1 MSLSTVDLSVGARPR
16 SNGEDRQPIGI
27 LATTRTAVAVRTTLA
42 FLLVVAALAL
52 PWLGLTLSPSLSA
65 WHLTFSL
72 AAVPLVRHLSYGVL
86 VAVLGLCAAVSFV
99 RSGGRPTPIT
109 RMVGWAYIALPMIFL
124 VTTRLV
130 GTATMFALQSDNS
143 QTQVINSQFLTN
155 SNLGPPSQ
163 FLGVNFDGRTLL
175 LLYGLRLGWY
185 LLLAAGIIL
194 AGRVGRPSTRLQWAT
209 AGTAGL
215 AFLAVLAG
223 LGLGSLAQSDLDG
236 GIQAIAT
243 GRPAVGQA
251 LIGSALR
258 LNPDIAYDPL
268 LEQALG
274 QSEAD
279 QGRQT
284 GLADYAEAVRPVSKD
299 LTLLEKGQLF
309 GEAVAALPAG
319 SPAGA
324 VVRVDLATFLANAT
338 ITSKNPDLLTL
349 VDEQLSSPAVTFSV
363 GHYFYEAGA
372 ETRSISLL
380 EKTYDDTPNS
390 EVRSLAL
397 TYIALAWLRLGN
409 EAEFRTNIV
418 AAVHADRLN
427 ENVYAREIAA
437 GLYVPGTP

>member
-1 MSLSTVDLSVGARPR
+1 MSLSTVDLSVAARPP
-16 SNGEDRQPIGI
+16 SSGEEPRPIGI
-27 LATTRTAVAVRTTLA
+27 LANTRTAVAVRTTLA
-42 FLLVVAALAL
+42 FLLTAAALVL
-52 PWLGLTLSPSLSA
+52 PWLGLTLSPSLSV

-72 AAVPLVRHLSYGVL
+72 GAVPLVHHLSYGGV
-86 VAVLGLCAAVSFV
+86 VAALGLGAVVSFV
-99 RSGGRPTPIT
+99 RAGGRAT
-109 RMVGWAYIALPMIFL
+109 RVTRTVGWAYIALPVVFA

-130 GTATMFALQSDNS
+130 GTATMFALQSDNG
-143 QTQVINSQFLTN
+143 QTQIINSQFLTN
-155 SNLGPPSQ
+155 SALGAPQQ
-163 FLGVNFDGRTLL
+163 FLGVNFDARTLL

-194 AGRVGRPSTRLQWAT
+194 AGRVGRPSTPLQWTT
-209 AGTAGL
+209 AGAAGL
-215 AFLAVLAG
+215 AVVAVLAG
-223 LGLGSLAQSDLDG
+223 LGLGALAQSDLDG
-236 GIQAIAT
+236 GVQAVAT

-258 LNPDIAYDPL
+258 LNPQIAYDPL

-274 QSEAD
+274 QSQAD
-279 QGRQT
+279 QGHQT
-284 GLADYAEAVRPVSKD
+284 ALADYAEAVRPAGKD
-299 LTLLEKGQLF
+299 LTLLEEGQLF

-324 VVRVDLATFLANAT
+324 VVRADLATFLADAT

-349 VDEQLSSPAVTFSV
+349 VNEQLTAPAVTFSV

-372 ETRSISLL
+372 ESRAISML
-380 EKTYDDTPNS
+380 ERTNNDTANS

-397 TYIALAWLRLGN
+397 TYIALAWLRLGD
-409 EAEFRTNIV
+409 EGKFRSNIV
-418 AAVHADRLN
+418 AAVAADRLN

>member
-16 SNGEDRQPIGI
+16 SNREDPRPIGI
-27 LATTRTAVAVRTTLA
+27 LASTRAAVAVRTTLA
-42 FLLVVAALAL
+42 FLLAAGALVL
-52 PWLGLTLSPSLSA
+52 PWLGLTLTPSLSA

-72 AAVPLVRHLSYGVL
+72 GAVPLVHHLSYGVV
-86 VAVLGLCAAVSFV
+86 VAALGLCAVVSFV
-99 RSGGRPTPIT
+99 RAGGRPTRVT
-109 RMVGWAYIALPMIFL
+109 RTVGWAYIALPLIFV

-143 QTQVINSQFLTN
+143 QTQIINSQFLTN
-155 SNLGPPSQ
+155 SNLGAPNQ
-163 FLGVNFDGRTLL
+163 FLGVNFDSRTLL

-194 AGRVGRPSTRLQWAT
+194 AGRV
-209 AGTAGL
+209 
-215 AFLAVLAG
+215 
-223 LGLGSLAQSDLDG
+223 
-236 GIQAIAT
+236 
-243 GRPAVGQA
+243 RPAVHPAAVGRRRRRRA
-251 LIGSALR
+251 RRPRRPGRAGTGVAGAERPGRWGAGHRHRPAGRRPGAHRLR
-258 LNPDIAYDPL
+258 PAAQPRHRLRPP

-279 QGRQT
+279 QGHQT
-284 GLADYAEAVRPVSKD
+284 ALADYAEAARPVGKD
-299 LTLLEKGQLF
+299 LTLLQKGQLF

-324 VVRVDLATFLANAT
+324 VVRADLATFLATAT

-349 VDEQLSSPAVTFSV
+349 VDQQLSAPAVTFSV

-372 ETRSISLL
+372 ETLAISML
-380 EKTYDDTPNS
+380 EKTSDDTANS

-397 TYIALAWLRLGN
+397 TYIALAWLKLGN
-409 EAEFRTNIV
+409 EARFRSNIV
-418 AAVHADRLN
+418 AAVQADSLN

>member
-16 SNGEDRQPIGI
+16 SNREDPRPIGI
-27 LATTRTAVAVRTTLA
+27 LASTRAAVAVRTTLA
-42 FLLVVAALAL
+42 FLLAAGALVL
-52 PWLGLTLSPSLSA
+52 PWLGLTLTPSLSA

-72 AAVPLVRHLSYGVL
+72 GAVPLVRHLSYGVV
-86 VAVLGLCAAVSFV
+86 VAALGLCAVVSFV
-99 RSGGRPTPIT
+99 RAGGRPTRVT
-109 RMVGWAYIALPMIFL
+109 RTVGWVYIALPLIFV

-143 QTQVINSQFLTN
+143 QTQIINSQFLTN
-155 SNLGPPSQ
+155 SNLGAPNQ
-163 FLGVNFDGRTLL
+163 FLGVNFDSRTLL

-194 AGRVGRPSTRLQWAT
+194 AGRVRRPSTRLQWAA
-209 AGTAGL
+209 AGAAGL
-215 AFLAVLAG
+215 AVLAVLAG

-236 GIQAIAT
+236 GVQAIAT
-243 GRPAVGQA
+243 GRPAAGQA
-251 LIGSALR
+251 LIASALR

-268 LEQALG
+268 YEQALG

-279 QGRQT
+279 QGQQT
-284 GLADYAEAVRPVSKD
+284 ALADYAEAARPVGKD
-299 LTLLEKGQLF
+299 LTLLQKGQLF
-309 GEAVAALPAG
+309 GQAVAALPAG

-324 VVRVDLATFLANAT
+324 VVRADLATFLATAT

-349 VDEQLSSPAVTFSV
+349 VDQQLSAPAVTFSV

-372 ETRSISLL
+372 ETLAISML
-380 EKTYDDTPNS
+380 EKTSDDTANS

-397 TYIALAWLRLGN
+397 TYIALAWLKLGN
-409 EAEFRTNIV
+409 EARFRSNIV
-418 AAVHADRLN
+418 AAVQADSLN